1 MQLRTNYLDYSNIT
15 DPYGSHLIAAVEDQ
29 FTTQFQTAKRIFY
42 HRNTFQRFDTYEQ
55 ILTDFIEEYFLSFRK
70 ETKETEI
77 INLNGSNDHILAQ
90 YEIMLDENLTIKGR
104 TVYSL
109 M

>member
-1 MQLRTNYLDYSNIT
+1 M
-15 DPYGSHLIAAVEDQ
+15 
-29 FTTQFQTAKRIFY
+29 
-42 HRNTFQRFDTYEQ
+42 
-55 ILTDFIEEYFLSFRK
+55 SFRK
-70 ETKETEI
+70 EIEEYEI
-77 INLNGSNDHILAQ
+77 INYEGDKDHIFGQ